1 MVCGVLLTRLGSHF
15 GVPLG
20 ILKSLY
26 GVLVLFA
33 VALGIVFYR
42 KDLEDDLPTHDT
54 SDSFISLSPLVSRGF
69 MGLLAIGLAE
79 GIWSIRN
86 ESWAMILIL
95 PVNAMWLWGT
105 YVTSLDGVAK
115 SRLRSS
121 QKTAGA

>member
-1 MVCGVLLTRLGSHF
+1 M
-15 GVPLG
+15 PLG